1 MINKTIH
8 YCWFGGASKSALIEM
23 CIGTWR
29 KVMPDYEIREWNE
42 ETFNLKSAPAF
53 VQEALA
59 ARKWAFVADYVRLWA
74 MYTYG
79 GVYMDTDVK
88 VMKRFDNFLDYGF
101 FTCQE
106 IHPDILPEGSI
117 LEDGSRNPAFAQ
129 VKGVGLCS
137 AVMGAEK
144 GCPFLKSCLDYY
156 QNLHFSP
163 EVMNDVVIVNLLA
176 LVLEKYGYKYLT
188 DKAQLL
194 DLGNG
199 TNTCIMEPWVFA
211 GRLTLNDRSYALH
224 LYNGSWVEGND
235 TLMHR
240 IRNRFPK
247 IYGALQEV
255 KYRVMRGER

>member
-8 YCWFGGASKSALIEM
+8 YCWFGGAPKSALIEM
-23 CIGTWR
+23 CIDTWK

-42 ETFNLKSAPAF
+42 KTFDLTSAPAF

-79 GVYMDTDVK
+79 GIYLDTDVK
-88 VMKRFDNFLDYGF
+88 VMKPFDEFLSHGF

-117 LEDGSRNPAFAQ
+117 LEDGSRNPQFDQ

-137 AVMGAEK
+137 AVMGAEQ
-144 GCPFLKSCLDYY
+144 GCPFLKDCLDYY
-156 QNLHFSP
+156 ENLHFST

-176 LVLEKYGYKYLT
+176 LVLEKYGYRYT
-188 DKAQLL
+188 TNGTQLL
-194 DLGNG
+194 PLENG
-199 TNTCIMEPWVFA
+199 SSVCIMEPWVFA
-211 GRLTLNDRSYALH
+211 GRLSLNDKSYALH

-235 TLMHR
+235 TLKHR

-247 IYGALQEV
+247 IYGLLQNMLY
-255 KYRVMRGER
+255 KITK

>member
-1 MINKTIH
+1 MIQKTIH
-8 YCWFGGASKSALIEM
+8 YCWFGGAQKSALIEM
-23 CIGTWR
+23 CIDSWR
-29 KVMPDYEIREWNE
+29 KVMPDYEICEWNE
-42 ETFNLKSAPAF
+42 HTFDLLKAPAF

-74 MYTYG
+74 MYHHG

-88 VMKRFDNFLDYGF
+88 VMKRFDEFLNHGF

-117 LEDGSRNPAFAQ
+117 MDDGSRNPIFEQ

-144 GCPFLKSCLDYY
+144 GCPFLKNCLDFYEG
-156 QNLHFSP
+156 LHFSP
-163 EVMNDVVIVNLLA
+163 ETMNDVVIVNTLA
-176 LVLEKYGYKYLT
+176 LVLEKYGYRYLT
-188 DKAQLL
+188 DRVQILP
-194 DLGNG
+194 LGNG
-199 TNTCIMEPWVFA
+199 SNACIMEPWVFA
-211 GRLTLNDRSYALH
+211 GRLTLTSKSYALH

-240 IRNRFPK
+240 LRNRFPK
-247 IYGALQEV
+247 LYGALQEV
-255 KYRVMRGER
+255 FYKLKQ